1 MKTVYCVLNEYIVF
15 MCPIDAVCAACHISK
30 EQKRSY
36 GKAQRPEYTNRTTG
50 TWCDACRK
58 WRQRKGTSINN
69 VSLPNQVSITR
80 QSALEV
86 FRVLHL
92 VGVVKVQDKNEE
104 RRLGVMQA
112 ALKLVDAANA
122 YNEGWV
128 ELRSSTAELQRRA
141 LQVSLNA
148 DVQF

>member
-1 MKTVYCVLNEYIVF
+1 
-15 MCPIDAVCAACHISK
+15 
-30 EQKRSY
+30 
-36 GKAQRPEYTNRTTG
+36 
-50 TWCDACRK
+50 
-58 WRQRKGTSINN
+58 
-69 VSLPNQVSITR
+69 VSITR

-148 DVQF
+148 DVRF